1 MAVVTFERDALHAR
15 LEAVL
20 EGEVRPE
27 LLAMGVGVVLV
38 GVDHDRIA
46 QVRFTGACQS
56 CSSSIPVL
64 IMTVERVVKTHMP
77 EIRFVE
83 AVP

>member
-1 MAVVTFERDALHAR
+1 MAVVSFESDALHAR

-20 EGEVRPE
+20 EAEVRRE
-27 LLAMGVGVVLV
+27 LLDMGVGVVLV
-38 GVDHDRIA
+38 GIDHDRIA

-64 IMTVERVVKTHMP
+64 ITTVERVVKARVP